1 MSRPSPIRCI
11 AGPALAIASVLSI
24 AACGVPTRS
33 TADRAPS
40 DRVPFGLL
48 EERDDT
54 TTGSAAS
61 VGFPVDLYLHDTTS
75 GRLVRFGATVED
87 ASVGT
92 VLRELQEPPRPG
104 PDRLPSGNP
113 LGDTDVIREVTVV
126 RGLATVDLA
135 ESFSELAGPAQQ
147 VALAEIVYTATARP
161 GVGQVRFTLGGEPV
175 AVPRGDGSLSS
186 EPLTRSDYAAF
197 APTG

>member
-1 MSRPSPIRCI
+1 MTNRTTLAVAR
-11 AGPALAIASVLSI
+11 AAVALAATIAV
-24 AACGVPTRS
+24 AGCGVPTRS

-54 TTGSAAS
+54 TSGPSSSA
-61 VGFPVDLYLHDTTS
+61 GYPVDLYLHDTTS
-75 GRLVRFGATVED
+75 GRLVRFGATVEE
-87 ASVGT
+87 VGVGA
-92 VLRELQEPPRPG
+92 VLRELQEPPRRG
-104 PDRLPSGNP
+104 ADALPSGNP

-135 ESFSELAGPAQQ
+135 EDFSELAGPAQQ
-147 VALAEIVYTATARP
+147 VALAEIVYTATGRP
-161 GVGQVRFTLGGEPV
+161 GVGQVRFTLAGEPV
-175 AVPRGDGSLSS
+175 EVPRGDGSLSS

-197 APTG
+197 APVE